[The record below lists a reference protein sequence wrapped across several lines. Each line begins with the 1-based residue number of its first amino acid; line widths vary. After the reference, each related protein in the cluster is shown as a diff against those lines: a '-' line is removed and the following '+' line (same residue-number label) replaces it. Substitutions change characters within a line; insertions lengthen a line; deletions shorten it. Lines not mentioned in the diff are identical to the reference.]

1 MSEPAKERALTDRQS
16 RFVDEYLVDLN
27 ATKAAIR
34 SGYSA
39 KTAASQGERLLR
51 NVEVAGA
58 IEKRKVERSA
68 ATGITQERVLREL
81 AVLAF
86 SDVTHYQVDE
96 NGRVTLAEGAP
107 EGALRAISSIKHK
120 TRSYGD
126 GDDTTIEHEVEVKLW
141 DKTPNLK
148 LAGRHVATPG
158 FFEKLEVTGKDGKDL
173 VPPEASEALAALAAI
188 GIKSEPK
195 E

>member
-1 MSEPAKERALTDRQS
+1 MSEPTQARLLTDRQS

-34 SGYSA
+34 AGYSA

-120 TRSYGD
+120 TRSYRD

-158 FFEKLEVTGKDGKDL
+158 FYEKLEVTGKDGKDL

-188 GIKSEPK
+188 GIKPEPK

>member
-1 MSEPAKERALTDRQS
+1 MSEPAKERPLTDRQS

-27 ATKAAIR
+27 ATKAATR
-34 SGYSA
+34 AGYSA
-39 KTAASQGERLLR
+39 KTASSQGERLLR
-51 NVEVAGA
+51 NVEVAAA
-58 IEKRKVERSA
+58 IEKRKAERST

-81 AVLAF
+81 ALLAF
-86 SDVTHYQVDE
+86 SDVTHYQIDE

-141 DKTPNLK
+141 DKSANLK
-148 LAGRHVATPG
+148 IAGRHVATPG
-158 FFEKLEVTGKDGKDL
+158 FFDKLEVTGKDDKPL
-173 VPPEASEALAALAAI
+173 IPPAVSDALAALMAI
-188 GIKSEPK
+188 GIKPEPK